1 MARKK
6 RLSMGDILQE
16 ERQSLRNSAPS
27 TSSQETSQEESSR
40 RPAKKSDYIRLSIT
54 VPPELFDQLQQLSM
68 ERRRNKEP
76 YTFCHIVREAL
87 EDWFEH

>member
-16 ERQSLRNSAPS
+16 ERQSLRNNAPS
-27 TSSQETSQEESSR
+27 TSSQETSQEEPSR

>member
-16 ERQSLRNSAPS
+16 ERQSLRNNAPS
-27 TSSQETSQEESSR
+27 TSSQEASQEDSPRKST
-40 RPAKKSDYIRLSIT
+40 KKSDYIRLSIT

-87 EDWFEH
+87 EDWFER